1 MLGRTNTVLET
12 WMQKFE
18 NFALVK
24 KLTVILC
31 LIGLVPTVITAAI
44 GLYSSW
50 SSMEAEKSDALQ
62 AIAHLKGD
70 ALKGYFENSN
80 RVIESIARSPMTRA
94 AAPALNNSYELYRE
108 LKPEQLPDIQ
118 KYYKEAFLANYESR
132 TGETFDI
139 DSVINNLDAKTLAFQ
154 YNYIVKNPN
163 PLGEKDGLRQG
174 GKQEYDYAHR
184 RFHADFRDYAKGFG
198 FYDIFLV
205 DLSTANVVYSV
216 FKEVD
221 YATNLDTG
229 PFADSGLGQAFSMVR
244 DQLADGQTNTTAFV
258 DYQQFAPS
266 YNAPASF
273 IAAPVYSNGVP
284 VSVVIVQL
292 PISQVSAV
300 MSADYGLGTT
310 GESFVIGPDKRLR
323 SNTFHNDSLTVESS
337 FSDNLTLDTDAINAA
352 LLSQTS
358 EPIAAL
364 HGDNYQGESTLTLY
378 QKVKIS
384 PDVEWIV
391 LVEQSA
397 SEALSAVYT
406 LQVIYLFVVIIMV
419 SLVLYTAKTFGLRIS
434 RPIQDLSAFILS
446 LRQHWNFSSRAD
458 VHSKDET
465 GQAAEAL
472 NTMLASLNGAV
483 GCISNTMTGL
493 SQGDFSQR
501 VDTDMAGDLLVLKKS
516 INEFAHKIEITVEDI
531 GNVMAKIEQGNFE
544 SRVVTD
550 AQGQLA
556 TLKHQVNSSAS
567 TTAAFIADAKTVMGA
582 LEVGDYNRR
591 MTAPAA
597 GDLASLKESINQ
609 SIDNTEGIIVNICD
623 VMASMSEGQFGQTVA
638 LNAQGKMNE
647 MKLAVNGAST
657 STGAV
662 FNNIVS
668 VMEQVSNGN
677 LSARCSTDNVSG
689 DLLQLA
695 TSVNQSAENIE
706 HVLTHT
712 REVLD
717 QLAQGNLTDNFSL
730 EVKGDYQTLKSGINQ
745 TILSLADMV
754 HEIQGTASTVTHQ
767 SEETSAEVLGLN
779 QQIDTQVKHLKDVS
793 TLMRAMRSNIDE
805 ALDHA
810 NVSVTVSQKA
820 LSHAKES
827 EALVKQIDAAM
838 VSITDSS
845 RKMQQIISTI
855 EGIAFQTNLLAL
867 NASVEAARA
876 GEQGRGF
883 SVVAA
888 EVRNLAQRS
897 ADAAKEISALI
908 TESDE
913 RIVVGVEQV
922 NLSGD
927 LLKKITDSN
936 NEVCANFD
944 RVNIS
949 IKAQF
954 ERVNDASQGVEGVG
968 DSIQQSAKTL
978 HRINDN
984 MDGVSGQAEN
994 LNTMIGRFKY

>member
-1 MLGRTNTVLET
+1 MLET

-18 NFALVK
+18 NYALIK

-50 SSMEAEKSDALQ
+50 ASMEAEKSDALQ

-70 ALKGYFENSN
+70 A
-80 RVIESIARSPMTRA
+80 IESYFDNSHRVVLSIAQSPMTLA
-94 AAPALNNSYELYRE
+94 AAPAFNNTFTLYGDSLPQQFSDIQRFYRKDFLSKFE
-108 LKPEQLPDIQ
+108 SHANNLPDV
-118 KYYKEAFLANYESR
+118 EAVA
-132 TGETFDI
+132 D
-139 DSVINNLDAKTLAFQ
+139 NLSPKALAFQ
-154 YNYIVKNPN
+154 HNYIVNNPN
-163 PLGEKDGLRQG
+163 PLGEKDLMRQG
-174 GKQEYDYAHR
+174 GNQEYDFAHR
-184 RFHADFRDYAKGFG
+184 RFHSDFRNYANDFG

-205 DLSTANVVYSV
+205 DIATANVVYSV
-216 FKEVD
+216 YKEID
-221 YATNLDTG
+221 YATNLDNG
-229 PFADSGLGQAFSMVR
+229 PFADSGLSQAFSMVR
-244 DQLADGQTNTTAFV
+244 NQVSSGESVDTVFV
-258 DYQQFAPS
+258 DYQQYFPS

-273 IAAPVYSNGVP
+273 IAAPVYDNGIAI
-284 VSVVIVQL
+284 SVIVVQL
-292 PISQVSAV
+292 ATDQISAV
-300 MSADYGLGTT
+300 MSKDYGLGET
-310 GESFVIGPDKRLR
+310 GESFIIGSDKRLR
-323 SNTFHNDSLTVESS
+323 SDTFHNESLTVDGS
-337 FSDNLTLDTDAINAA
+337 FKNNLTLDTDSINAA
-352 LLSQTS
+352 LGSQTK
-358 EPIAAL
+358 EPDAAL

-378 QKVKIS
+378 QKVAIS
-384 PDVEWIV
+384 PDIEWLV
-391 LVEQSA
+391 VVEQSE
-397 SEALSAVYT
+397 SEALSAVNT
-406 LQVIYLFVVIIMV
+406 LKIIYLFVVIIMI
-419 SLVLYTAKTFGLRIS
+419 SLVLFTAKTFGLRIS

-446 LRQHWNFSSRAD
+446 LRQHWNFSSRAE

-483 GCISNTMTGL
+483 GCISDTMSGL

-501 VDTDMAGDLLVLKKS
+501 VDTDMAGDLLVLKQS
-516 INEFAHKIEITVEDI
+516 INQFAHKIEISVKDI
-531 GNVMAKIEQGNFE
+531 GNVMAKIEQGDFK
-544 SRVVTD
+544 SRVVVD

-556 TLKHQVNSSAS
+556 TLKNQVNSSAA
-567 TTAAFIADAKTVMGA
+567 TTAAFIDDAKMVMGA

-591 MTAPAA
+591 ITAPAA

-623 VMASMSEGQFGQTVA
+623 VMASMSEGKFGQTVA
-638 LNAQGKMNE
+638 LNAHGKMNE
-647 MKLAVNGAST
+647 MKVAVNGAST
-657 STGAV
+657 TTGSV

-668 VMEQVSNGN
+668 VMEEVSSGN
-677 LSARCSTDNVSG
+677 LSARCNTHNVSG

-717 QLAQGNLTDNFSL
+717 KLAQGNLKDSFSL
-730 EVKGDYQTLKSGINQ
+730 EVNGDYQTLKSGINQ
-745 TILSLADMV
+745 TIMSLADMV

-820 LSHAKES
+820 LDHAKES
-827 EALVKQIDAAM
+827 EVLVKQIDAAM
-838 VSITDSS
+838 MSITDSS

-897 ADAAKEISALI
+897 AEAAKEISALI
-908 TESDE
+908 IESDE
-913 RIVVGVEQV
+913 RIVLGVEQV
-922 NLSGD
+922 SLSGD
-927 LLKKITDSN
+927 LLNKITHSN

-968 DSIQQSAKTL
+968 DSIQQSAQTL

-984 MDGVSGQAEN
+984 MDGVSGQAES
-994 LNTMIGRFKY
+994 LNVMIGRFKY